1 MTLTEKQ
8 KANLPPGLQKAI
20 LARMRRKK
28 SAKVDG
34 LVAKGTRKETLNPS
48 LAIMIVSPEVKP
60 PEEKS
65 AEKDYSTKK
74 TVCPACG
81 AKFNS

>member
-20 LARMRRKK
+20 LARMRRKN
-28 SAKVDG
+28 SPKVDE
-34 LVAKGTRKETLNPS
+34 LAAKGTCKEMMNPS
-48 LAIMIVSPEVKP
+48 VAIMLVSPEMKP

-65 AEKDYSTKK
+65 AEKNYSTKK
-74 TVCPACG
+74 IVCPACG